1 MVNICWK
8 FQRDISN
15 DFWVIMDLLKNS
27 GQHPPMFS
35 KLLLKVGGS
44 AERRQMLTR
53 IFQLIHDYSK
63 TVWDISLKFSA
74 YVQHMT
80 ALIWHKNFGH
90 CLLGKTAAPSIKPKL
105 WKSLAALFVE
115 IFSKKILG
123 GGFRPIWVTQWQEFE
138 IFPQKWR
145 FHIFQLALLFRW
157 LQWFLYYHT
166 SALSNEVCNF
176 VVAQKLSAK
185 VEI

>member
-1 MVNICWK
+1 
-8 FQRDISN
+8 
-15 DFWVIMDLLKNS
+15 
-27 GQHPPMFS
+27 
-35 KLLLKVGGS
+35 
-44 AERRQMLTR
+44 MLTR

-74 YVQHMT
+74 YVHHMT
-80 ALIWHKNFGH
+80 ALIWHKNFGY

-145 FHIFQLALLFRW
+145 FQIFQVALLSRW
-157 LQWFLYYHT
+157 LQWFLYRVMPAKVMVSKIWKVTIFDIFTQVY
-166 SALSNEVCNF
+166 VCN
-176 VVAQKLSAK
+176 VGIYGTKMCLS
-185 VEI
+185 